1 MIEPEPLQAG
11 KTKMSGET
19 GWKKAALAALTQ
31 RIAALFA
38 IGTHAIHAR
47 RRGSPTIVK
56 ARQTIIYLAHI
67 ALGLDVM
74 EIADALNRDRSS
86 VALALKT
93 IEDARDDP
101 AFDALLDCLEKTIGV
116 WRGEGR

>member
-1 MIEPEPLQAG
+1 MIEPELIRI
-11 KTKMSGET
+11 GET
-19 GWKKAALAALTQ
+19 RMGSESGRTKAALAALTQ

-116 WRGEGR
+116 WQGEGR